1 VTAAPAESEA
11 PVPPTVRTEQLLAT
25 YRNGGARPRAARR
38 LTFEGVGDRDVYN
51 VSARFA
57 GPDGTSLLAG
67 RVEHRADERSETV
80 IFALGTDGT
89 WRPLPGAARPALQ
102 DPFVFLHDGATHLGG
117 VEVVEVPDAPL
128 PDGRPTLVYRTVV
141 LRLSDPR
148 HPAPAFAGPWGMK
161 DLRFA
166 ELGDGRLAVLTRPQG
181 GSDGRGRIGVTVVP
195 SLAALTLADVATA
208 PRLEHLFAADEWG
221 GVNQAT
227 LLADGTLGLLGHIAR
242 FDAAGDRHYYP
253 IAFELDPATSAY
265 TTPRLLFERADLPP
279 GASKR
284 PDLADV
290 IFPGAMVPHGGG
302 VTVYCGAGDAEAFEV
317 ELGPV
322 HGA

>member
-1 VTAAPAESEA
+1 M
-11 PVPPTVRTEQLLAT
+11 PPTVRTDQLLAA
-25 YRNGGARPRAARR
+25 YRGSGHGPRAVRR
-38 LTFEGVGDRDVYN
+38 LAFDGVGDRDVYN
-51 VSARFA
+51 VSAPFA
-57 GPDGTSLLAG
+57 GPDGTLLLAG

-80 IFALGTDGT
+80 LFGRGDDGT

-102 DPFVFLHDGATHLGG
+102 DPFVFQHDGATHLGG

-128 PDGRPTLVYRTVV
+128 PDGRPTLLYRTVV
-141 LRLSDPR
+141 LRLVDPW
-148 HPAPAFAGPWGMK
+148 HPASAFAGPWGMK

-166 ELGDGRLAVLTRPQG
+166 ELRDGRLAVLTRPQG

-221 GVNQAT
+221 GVNQAAV
-227 LLADGTLGLLGHIAR
+227 LDDGTLGLLGHIAR

-253 IAFELDPATSAY
+253 FAFVLDPGTLAY
-265 TTPRLLFERADLPP
+265 TAPRLLFERADLPP

-290 IFPGAMVPHGGG
+290 VFPGAMVPREGG

-317 ELGPV
+317 DLDPV
-322 HGA
+322 HEV